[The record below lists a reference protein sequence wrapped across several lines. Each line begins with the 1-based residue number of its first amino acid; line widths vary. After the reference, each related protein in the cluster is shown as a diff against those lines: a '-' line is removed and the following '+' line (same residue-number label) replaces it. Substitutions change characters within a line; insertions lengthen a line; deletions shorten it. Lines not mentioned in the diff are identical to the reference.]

1 MSISLLAAG
10 WLATGWLATG
20 WLTVAAAPPPTR
32 TAYFRDTDH
41 RLDVFVRQGIEPGN
55 TILILGGI
63 HGNES
68 GGYKAAEQLLSVPL
82 RRGTLIVIP
91 HVNARA
97 IAANQRGIDGDMNRM
112 FDPGDAP
119 AGIDGEIVSVI
130 KSYIA
135 RADLLLNLHDG
146 WGYYDPIYRD
156 NLRNPSRYGQ
166 SVIADCESFYST
178 KYGRRVQV
186 QEQAQ
191 AVLTSINDLIGN
203 KDEMFHFSNH
213 KTSDPTTLHPE
224 QRKSATY
231 YSVAH
236 CGIPAFGIEASKN
249 LNSDVDRVRYHLM
262 IIKEFLRMYGVE
274 HILPSEIASDPPR
287 VDFQRPEPR
296 AEPLPPVRTK
306 QPVAREVVSVA
317 FELNGSVGQISDGE
331 ELPVVRGDSIVFTK
345 ETDLRV
351 NVVGYVSDYKH
362 NEGRDNGFKIDTGK
376 DLLVRHSVNGKGDLY
391 RIKLYKGDADAGS
404 LLLKLIDPAL
414 MSATIETDNR
424 VVRIRDGESADV
436 APHGR
441 VKVIGVETNLPDE
454 AGLRVNLLGFRG
466 RGDGEDRGQEARV
479 DELLP
484 AYSTTSDG
492 TTYAVRVSCHGR
504 KIGEVYLRI
513 VRPDGGR

>member
-1 MSISLLAAG
+1 MNLPLIAAALLAI
-10 WLATGWLATG
+10 
-20 WLTVAAAPPPTR
+20 APAPLPTR
-32 TAYFRDTDH
+32 TAYFGDTDH
-41 RLDVFVRQGIEPGN
+41 RLDVFVRHGLEPGK

-112 FDPGDAP
+112 FDPGEAP
-119 AGIDGEIVSVI
+119 SGIDGEIVSVI

-156 NLRNPSRYGQ
+156 GLRNPSRYGQ
-166 SVIADCESFYST
+166 SVIADCESFFST

-191 AVLTSINDLIGN
+191 AVLTSINNLIGN
-203 KDEMFHFSNH
+203 KDEKFHFSNH

-249 LNSDVDRVRYHLM
+249 LNSDLDRVRYHLM
-262 IIKEFLRMYGVE
+262 IIGEFLRMYGVE
-274 HILPSEIASDPPR
+274 HVLPAEIDSAPPR
-287 VDFQRPEPR
+287 VDFRRPEPR
-296 AEPLPPVRTK
+296 EEPHPPVRTD
-306 QPVAREVVSVA
+306 PATAAAAAAVSVA
-317 FELNGSVGQISDGE
+317 FELNGSIGTISDGQ
-331 ELPVVRGDSIVFTK
+331 ELSVVRGDSIVFTK
-345 ETDLRV
+345 ETDIRV

-391 RIKLYKGDADAGS
+391 RVRLYRGDTDAGAM
-404 LLLKLIDPAL
+404 LLKLIDPAL
-414 MSATIETDNR
+414 VSATIETDR
-424 VVRIRDGESADV
+424 GVMRLSDGESFEI
-436 APHGR
+436 APHGI
-441 VKVIGVETNLPDE
+441 VKVVGVKTNLPDE
-454 AGLRVNLLGFRG
+454 GGVKVNLLGFRG
-466 RGDGEDRGQEARV
+466 RGDGEDRGQSARV
-479 DELLP
+479 DELLA
-484 AYSTTSDG
+484 AYSTTPDG
-492 TTYAVRVSCHGR
+492 TTYAIRVSRYGR
-504 KIGEVYLRI
+504 RIGEVYLKI
-513 VRPDGGR
+513 AAAAK